1 LNQGSFQKWSW
12 WHHPFESEGSTIA
25 SSIVSQWYICKILF
39 YFIYICVCVCV
50 CVYSFCYLCWKSGIF
65 PATILMAPSLRIWR
79 VYNRFVY
86 CKSMVYLQDIF
97 LLYIFIYS
105 FCYLC
110 WKSGI
115 FPGINWLGQY
125 QTAYDIVKT
134 WQCCK
139 CFFLEIKTVLHLYMD
154 GLILNQI
161 PGHLPVTALPAATS
175 SMVL

>member
-1 LNQGSFQKWSW
+1 MY
-12 WHHPFESEGSTIA
+12 PFE
-25 SSIVSQWYICKILF
+25 
-39 YFIYICVCVCV
+39 
-50 CVYSFCYLCWKSGIF
+50 SGIF

-86 CKSMVYLQDIF
+86 CKSMVYLQDIV
-97 LLYIFIYS
+97 LLYIYS

-115 FPGINWLGQY
+115 FPGINWLAQY

-139 CFFLEIKTVLHLYMD
+139 CFLLQIKTVLYLYMD
-154 GLILNQI
+154 SLIQYLYIFLSQLCR
-161 PGHLPVTALPAATS
+161 PQLPQWYYKRKFGHTLFT
-175 SMVL
+175 